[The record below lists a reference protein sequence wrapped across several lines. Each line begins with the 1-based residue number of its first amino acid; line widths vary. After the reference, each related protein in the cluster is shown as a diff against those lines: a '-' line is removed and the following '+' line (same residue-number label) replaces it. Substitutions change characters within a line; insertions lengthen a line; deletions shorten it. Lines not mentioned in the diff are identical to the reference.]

1 MSPSRGRKTDL
12 RGADADVL
20 KIVAVQSGDPRRI
33 RRVLDSGEPL
43 PPSLVP
49 HLIALLGDDRVA
61 RDAMRGLRTIAS
73 ERPGALIDALLDVR
87 QSRVIRRRLARV
99 MSDCRT
105 PDVVE
110 ALLQAG
116 DDDHISVRIQCA
128 RTLFLV
134 RRRHPEL
141 AVDGERVM
149 AAIRKEISRGAQ
161 DIGLVF
167 TLLALVFPSGPIR
180 VAYRSLRGSSAPA
193 RGFAME
199 YLNGVVPPDLRDKM
213 AAIVGRLSPKR

>member
-1 MSPSRGRKTDL
+1 MSPSRSKKTDL

-33 RRVLDSGEPL
+33 RRVIDSGEPL

-49 HLIALLGDDRVA
+49 HLIALLGADRAA
-61 RDAMRGLRTIAS
+61 REAMRGLRAIAPQ
-73 ERPGALIDALLDVR
+73 RPGALIDALLDVR

-99 MSDCRT
+99 MSECRT

-128 RTLFLV
+128 RTLFLL
-134 RRRHPEL
+134 RRRNPEL
-141 AVDGERVM
+141 EVDGERVM
-149 AAIRKEISRGAQ
+149 AAVRKEIGRGAQ
-161 DIGLVF
+161 DIGLVV
-167 TLLALVFPSGPIR
+167 TLLALVFPAGPIR
-180 VAYRSLRGSSAPA
+180 VAYRSLRGSNVRA

-199 YLNGVVPPDLRDKM
+199 YLNGIVPPDLRDKLT
-213 AAIVGRLSPKR
+213 AVVDRLSPKR